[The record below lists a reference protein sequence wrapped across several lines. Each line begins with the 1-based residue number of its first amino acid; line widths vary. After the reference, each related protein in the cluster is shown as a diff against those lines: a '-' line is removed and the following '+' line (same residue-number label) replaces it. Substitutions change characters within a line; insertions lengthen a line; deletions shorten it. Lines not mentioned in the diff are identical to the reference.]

1 MRASALALL
10 GDKER
15 ITDMCKYQIIFTLIN
30 GGSVV
35 LPEGDFNVAVK
46 AAKALIKLDVVGVVT
61 IVNRE
66 TNGTTT
72 FIV

>member
-1 MRASALALL
+1 M

-15 ITDMCKYQIIFTLIN
+15 ITDMRKYEIIFTLNN
-30 GGSVV
+30 GGSVA
-35 LPEGDFNVAVK
+35 LPEEDFKIAVRV
-46 AAKALIKLDVVGVVT
+46 AKALIKLDVVGVVT

>member
-1 MRASALALL
+1 MS
-10 GDKER
+10 
-15 ITDMCKYQIIFTLIN
+15 KYQIIFTLKN
-30 GGSVV
+30 GISVT
-35 LPEGDFNVAVK
+35 LPEEDFKLAVRL
-46 AAKALIKLDVVGVVT
+46 AKALIKLDVVGVVT

>member
-1 MRASALALL
+1 MS
-10 GDKER
+10 
-15 ITDMCKYQIIFTLIN
+15 KYQIIFTLKNDI
-30 GGSVV
+30 SVT
-35 LPEGDFNVAVK
+35 LPEEDFKIAVRL
-46 AAKALIKLDVVGVVT
+46 AKALIKLDVVGVVT

>member
-1 MRASALALL
+1 M

-15 ITDMCKYQIIFTLIN
+15 ITDMSKYQIIFTLKN
-30 GGSVV
+30 GISVA
-35 LPEGDFNVAVK
+35 LPEEDFNTAVQV
-46 AAKALIKLDVVGVVT
+46 AKALIKLDIVGVVT
-61 IVNRE
+61 IVNTK